1 MVPIAR
7 RNLLS
12 DKVKL
17 VVAVGGVTLAIV
29 LMVVIS
35 SLYQGVRRDTVT
47 FINSMPGDLW
57 VMQDG
62 TTDLVFSNSHL
73 ERSAA
78 DRIRRI
84 DGVTGVTA
92 LNGRL
97 MSFEVDG
104 KQVRTYVMTLDYMGE
119 PATGRGSEYV
129 PQPGRIVLDK
139 TFAKRAGVGVGDP
152 IVWGSEIF
160 QVSDVRNVGNVLV
173 TQFSFVEAG
182 DFQSLFGVPDTVNF
196 LLVSAGPGADLA
208 SIERAIERDVKGAN
222 AVETDAFA
230 DSASANAT
238 SDFLPII
245 RVILTIS
252 FIVGLAVLSL
262 VIYTATIERSRE
274 YAIMKVIGASPLAL
288 YRIVL
293 SQSTFIAIVGFS
305 AGLGLAILFNRV
317 AGDTVPQFVTYI
329 RPKDVL
335 LVLGATAVM
344 TLVASVLPLQRIA
357 RVEPASV
364 FRA

>member
-17 VVAVGGVTLAIV
+17 LVAVGGVTLAIV
-29 LMVVIS
+29 LMLVVN

-47 FINSMPGDLW
+47 FIHSMPGDIW

-73 ERSAA
+73 PSAA
-78 DRIRRI
+78 ATDIEAIR
-84 DGVTGVTA
+84 GVERVTA

-104 KQVRTYVMTLDYMGE
+104 KLVRTYVMTLDYLGE
-119 PATGRGSEYV
+119 PKTGRGSDYV
-129 PQPGRIVLDK
+129 PQLGRIILDK
-139 TFAKRAGVGVGDP
+139 TFAKQAGLSVGDP
-152 IVWGSEIF
+152 LKWGGEIF
-160 QVSDVRNVGNVLV
+160 QVSDVRPVGNVLV
-173 TQFSFVEAG
+173 TQFSFVSAE
-182 DFQSLFGVPDTVNF
+182 DFELLFGVPDTVNF
-196 LLVSAGPGADLA
+196 LLVTTDATAEPAA
-208 SIERAIERDVKGAN
+208 IQRAIERDVHGSN
-222 AVETDAFA
+222 AVSTDEFA
-230 DSASANAT
+230 QSASKNAT
-238 SDFLPII
+238 GDFLPII

-262 VIYTATIERSRE
+262 VIYTATIERARE

-305 AGLGLAILFNRV
+305 LGVALAFLFNRV
-317 AGDTVPQFVTYI
+317 AGDAVPQFVTYI
-329 RPKDVL
+329 RLKDIGMVFA
-335 LVLGATAVM
+335 ATGVM
-344 TLVASVLPLQRIA
+344 TLAASLLPLQRIA